1 MVLYTFSVKGQ
12 MRSILGITGHMVSL
26 APSQPPHRGAP
37 GQPYRVCEQVGVAG
51 LVKLDLGSQVAGCW
65 ALI

>member
-1 MVLYTFSVKGQ
+1 